1 MNFLKINI
9 VIVTLVSILSCTGNT
24 ETKSSKPVV
33 VQQDNYIDKNRVL
46 VKKDR
51 QAIIGFMSRKNLEMN
66 ETKTGL
72 WYQIY
77 ENGTGKIVEPDKLIT
92 INYEVRLLDG
102 TICYANPPGKP
113 KTFLVGKGNVESG
126 LEEGVLLLREGDKV
140 RFLMPPHLA
149 HGHTGDN
156 DKIPPR
162 AILDY
167 RVEVLSIQDPN

>member
-1 MNFLKINI
+1 MNFLKVNI
-9 VIVTLVSILSCTGNT
+9 IAVIVTLLLSCTGNKET
-24 ETKSSKPVV
+24 ESSKTV

-51 QAIIGFMSRKNLEMN
+51 QAIIGYMNRKNLEMN

-72 WYQIY
+72 WYQIL
-77 ENGTGKIVEPDKLIT
+77 ENGTGKIVETDKLIT

-102 TICYANPPGKP
+102 TLCYANPPDKP

-140 RFLMPPHLA
+140 RFLIPPHLA

-162 AILDY
+162 SILDY
-167 RVEVLSIQDPN
+167 RVEVISIQNAN